1 MIEDYEDCIKRS
13 AVKPD
18 TRRKIE
24 EEREKMVR
32 AKQDLQ
38 NLRSQV
44 NIINMNRFIT

>member
-24 EEREKMVR
+24 EEREKMAR

-44 NIINMNRFIT
+44 NIIT